1 MHELSVTQSL
11 LGVALRHANNAGAVR
26 INEVN
31 LVIGELS
38 QFVDDSVQFYWDM
51 IAANTIASGA
61 KLNFKRVPATLHC
74 NDCGQDG
81 PLNRA
86 AYVCPS
92 CGSEHLSV
100 TGGQEFYLESI
111 DVDLQPAPSEEKPSH
126 A

>member
-11 LGVALRHANNAGAVR
+11 LNVALRHADNAGAVK

-38 QFVDDSVQFYWDM
+38 QFVDDSIQFYWDM
-51 IAANTIASGA
+51 IAANTIACGA
-61 KLNFKRVPATLHC
+61 KLNFKRIPATLHC

-92 CGSEHLSV
+92 CGSEHL
-100 TGGQEFYLESI
+100 TIIGGQEFYLESI
-111 DVDLQPAPSEEKPSH
+111 DVDLQPKTSEESTSH